1 MDWFYLK
8 TVFRHS
14 YFLGEKKGGG
24 GGRGGA
30 DLFKERIWLFTGG
43 RFLFLFVTA
52 FENTGMTLSIITNNN
67 MELTN

>member
-30 DLFKERIWLFTGG
+30 DLF
-43 RFLFLFVTA
+43 
-52 FENTGMTLSIITNNN
+52 
-67 MELTN
+67 